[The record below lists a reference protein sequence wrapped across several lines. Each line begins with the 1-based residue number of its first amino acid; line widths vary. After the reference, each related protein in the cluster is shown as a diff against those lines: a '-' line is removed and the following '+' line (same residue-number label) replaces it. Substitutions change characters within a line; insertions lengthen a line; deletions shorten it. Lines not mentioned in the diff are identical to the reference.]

1 VIEADGLIHQT
12 QKEYDMDRDKVFN
25 DLGLTVIRFS
35 NEEIENN
42 PDLVIQTIINV
53 LSGFNTKSSESTD

>member
-1 VIEADGLIHQT
+1 MIEADGLIHQT
-12 QKEYDMDRDKVFN
+12 QKEYDLDRDKVFN

-42 PDLVIQTIINV
+42 TDSVIQTITNF
-53 LSGFNTKSSESTD
+53 LSGFITKKQ